1 MQLGTREIRHII
13 LNNQVVNSSRA
24 LHSLKHTVPK
34 SHKNI
39 AIHGMVA
46 TPYSGWLGL
55 LKTALIMIIV
65 LLFLVDLVH
74 SAPQAGSVRAP
85 AEKTVAGVRAVLA
98 LRGAAANRLR
108 QRLLLEAGDMRENES
123 ELNRAVNFHHL
134 FLIK

>member
-1 MQLGTREIRHII
+1 
-13 LNNQVVNSSRA
+13 
-24 LHSLKHTVPK
+24 
-34 SHKNI
+34 
-39 AIHGMVA
+39 
-46 TPYSGWLGL
+46 
-55 LKTALIMIIV
+55 MIIV

-134 FLIK
+134 FLLK